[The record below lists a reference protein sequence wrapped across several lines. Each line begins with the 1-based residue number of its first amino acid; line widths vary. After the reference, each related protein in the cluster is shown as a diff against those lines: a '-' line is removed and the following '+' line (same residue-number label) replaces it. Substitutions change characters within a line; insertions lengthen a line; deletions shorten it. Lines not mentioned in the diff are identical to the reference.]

1 MRSYLGSG
9 KSMQFNVKNNSADPI
24 TVAGVSIDPG
34 ETRDL
39 FADGATIEDITQS
52 ESLAAG
58 LTNGDLTGPP
68 QLMPVTETSD
78 GLVLEPGA
86 SIMVSPDTVDP
97 FSVVLPSAATACRVP
112 FGVMVSNQSSFDVT
126 VSTGGS
132 DTMTPAGGSTVPP
145 GVTRE
150 FLSSQ
155 DGGGAWGWVAT

>member
-1 MRSYLGSG
+1 MRGMRSYLGSG

-68 QLMPVTETSD
+68 QLMPVT
-78 GLVLEPGA
+78 GA
-86 SIMVSPDTVDP
+86 RRSW
-97 FSVVLPSAATACRVP
+97 CRP
-112 FGVMVSNQSSFDVT
+112 
-126 VSTGGS
+126 
-132 DTMTPAGGSTVPP
+132 
-145 GVTRE
+145 TR
-150 FLSSQ
+150 
-155 DGGGAWGWVAT
+155 